1 MHFSRVISTRSI
13 GSHPLRKRRVFG
25 RAFFMGAYDLHNRT
39 PFLYLPTSI
48 ATYLSHTRHHER
60 LLFFAGYCGFG
71 CCTNS
76 FAQMALLQEDLVRS
90 RCGGTPGRLRVLD
103 VRFVSPLLLPTDCMA
118 VHVDDTTSSVYV
130 TDTIGQ
136 VTMLGTFEADV
147 CAQRSRL

>member
-1 MHFSRVISTRSI
+1 M
-13 GSHPLRKRRVFG
+13 
-25 RAFFMGAYDLHNRT
+25 
-39 PFLYLPTSI
+39 
-48 ATYLSHTRHHER
+48 
-60 LLFFAGYCGFG
+60 
-71 CCTNS
+71 
-76 FAQMALLQEDLVRS
+76 RS